1 MESRLGTL
9 ECINII
15 RQDYYKREISEII
28 KGKVNV
34 LIVGGGYGDSLEDYC
49 RSGLKITFT
58 DVEQDMIEYVKK
70 IYMDYNIDF
79 RCCSAYNLPFD
90 NNAFDMIVSTLNGS
104 YLNNIALKEF
114 SRVMNQDAI
123 LLLSE
128 TTVEYIDFLRKIG
141 RYDGRNILAS
151 DMKTKIFHPY
161 VYAKKELEHMCC
173 NCGLN
178 PILYEILKPDNL
190 ISHDVISNV
199 IINFSK
205 FLKIEISDVPLL
217 YYMFLRKEYNHEKD
231 T

>member
-15 RQDYYKREISEII
+15 RQDYYKREISGII
-28 KGKVNV
+28 KGKENV
-34 LIVGGGYGDSLEDYC
+34 LIVGGGYGDSLEDYY

-58 DVEQDMIEYVKK
+58 DVEQDAVEYVKK
-70 IYMDYNIDF
+70 IYIDYNITF
-79 RCCSAYNLPFD
+79 QCCSAYNLPFD
-90 NNAFDMIVSTLNGS
+90 NNVFDLVVSTLNGS

-114 SRVMNQDAI
+114 NRVMNQDAL

-128 TTVEYIDFLRKIG
+128 TTIEYIDFMRTIG

-161 VYAKKELEHMCC
+161 VYENKELERMCF

-178 PILYEILKPDNL
+178 PILYEVLKPDKL
-190 ISHDVISNV
+190 IAHDEISNV

-205 FLKIEISDVPLL
+205 HLKIEISDVPLL
-217 YYMFLRKEYNHEKD
+217 YYMFLRKEYKHEDDK
-231 T
+231 

>member
-15 RQDYYKREISEII
+15 RQDYYKRGISEII
-28 KGKVNV
+28 KGKENV
-34 LIVGGGYGDSLEDYC
+34 LIVGGGYGDSLEDYY

-58 DVEQDMIEYVKK
+58 DVEQDAVEYVKK
-70 IYMDYNIDF
+70 IYIDYNITF

-90 NNAFDMIVSTLNGS
+90 DNAFDLVVSTLNGS

-114 SRVMNQDAI
+114 KRVMNQDAL

-128 TTVEYIDFLRKIG
+128 TTVEYIDFLRIIG

-151 DMKTKIFHPY
+151 DMKTKILHPY
-161 VYAKKELEHMCC
+161 VYVKKELEHMCC
-173 NCGLN
+173 NCGLKS
-178 PILYEILKPDNL
+178 ILYEVLKPNNL
-190 ISHDVISNV
+190 IAQDEISNV

-205 FLKIEISDVPLL
+205 YLKIEMSDVPLL
-217 YYMFLRKEYNHEKD
+217 YYMFLRKENKHEEDK
-231 T
+231 